1 MATTEVRST
10 TVLERLEPGPA
21 DPPSRKGPRRHATTF
36 GTLLR
41 WCIAGLLFGA
51 AGIHFAMM
59 GEHAGVSWTH
69 GLFFAGVAWA
79 QLALGAAILLRPRL
93 VVLAVIASTQDDRV
107 WVLTLGRDRDRQ

>member
-1 MATTEVRST
+1 MATTEVRNT

-21 DPPSRKGPRRHATTF
+21 DPPSRKRPKRHATTF

-69 GLFFAGVAWA
+69 GLFFATTAWL
-79 QLALGAAILLRPRL
+79 QLAFAAMIVFKPSRR
-93 VVLAVIASTQDDRV
+93 
-107 WVLTLGRDRDRQ
+107 VLTVG